1 MRKRAHSERVRGL
14 LESRSENRSRLAR
27 ASSVEELDAD
37 AAEGLPEAHVKLELH
52 ARLISMK
59 HMGQLDRDRSVRGD
73 FGTAVMSG

>member
-1 MRKRAHSERVRGL
+1 
-14 LESRSENRSRLAR
+14 
-27 ASSVEELDAD
+27 VEELDAD

-73 FGTAVMSG
+73 FGAAVMSG